1 MILSFFAASDT
12 IVNINLGERF
22 IKEVQIREAI
32 IAYNYQMHIEN
43 IHCVSED
50 TVILTDEGYFEI
62 GKLENKQVNVWNGNE
77 FTNTT
82 IKFTGNSELYKIT
95 LDNGME
101 LKCTSEHKWFIR
113 SGNQLHPES
122 CKKKIIFTKD
132 LKIDDVIWK
141 YKVPTINILNTDI
154 FLNPYIHGFFC
165 GDGSYVNDYP
175 IIYLYDKKKLLIDHF
190 GIDKDKIQEDD
201 KRLRFY
207 ITNKIN
213 KNKFVVPINYDLN
226 TKLKWLEGLCDSD
239 GTVKKWNTYSSIQI
253 SNTNYEFLKN
263 VQLMLTTISILSVI
277 RLNHEEELRMMPD
290 GKGEEKEYLCK
301 SCYVL
306 YLSPL
311 VVTNLINLGFQPKR
325 LIIKSDNNL
334 IDAIPKE
341 RLIRINKIEKLE
353 GIHKTLCFTEEKEHA
368 GIFNGIL
375 TGQSETYSLQI
386 DNIIRNPEEKHIALN
401 AIENYPC
408 IKKKADWAFKWIESR
423 DSFAQRLIA
432 FAIVEGVFFSGAFC
446 SIFWLKKR
454 NLMPGLCD
462 SNELIARDEGMHASF
477 ACLLYTM
484 IVNKLDE
491 KVVHQMF
498 EEAYEIEKEF
508 ICESLPCSMLG
519 MNNILMTQYIKFVS
533 DRLLQQ
539 LNYNKLWNEEN
550 PFDFMESISMEGK
563 TNFFESRPTQYQKAS
578 VLNTGRDNS
587 FTITND
593 F

>member
-1 MILSFFAASDT
+1 MEPLLSPENNRMTVYPIKYPEIWAAYKNQTAAIWSAEEIDFGKDYDDFQKLNDNEQHFIKMILSFFAASDT
-12 IVNINLGERF
+12 IVNMNLGERF

-43 IHCVSED
+43 IHSE
-50 TVILTDEGYFEI
+50 
-62 GKLENKQVNVWNGNE
+62 
-77 FTNTT
+77 
-82 IKFTGNSELYKIT
+82 S
-95 LDNGME
+95 
-101 LKCTSEHKWFIR
+101 
-113 SGNQLHPES
+113 
-122 CKKKIIFTKD
+122 
-132 LKIDDVIWK
+132 
-141 YKVPTINILNTDI
+141 
-154 FLNPYIHGFFC
+154 
-165 GDGSYVNDYP
+165 
-175 IIYLYDKKKLLIDHF
+175 
-190 GIDKDKIQEDD
+190 
-201 KRLRFY
+201 
-207 ITNKIN
+207 
-213 KNKFVVPINYDLN
+213 
-226 TKLKWLEGLCDSD
+226 
-239 GTVKKWNTYSSIQI
+239 
-253 SNTNYEFLKN
+253 
-263 VQLMLTTISILSVI
+263 
-277 RLNHEEELRMMPD
+277 
-290 GKGEEKEYLCK
+290 
-301 SCYVL
+301 
-306 YLSPL
+306 
-311 VVTNLINLGFQPKR
+311 
-325 LIIKSDNNL
+325 
-334 IDAIPKE
+334 
-341 RLIRINKIEKLE
+341 
-353 GIHKTLCFTEEKEHA
+353 
-368 GIFNGIL
+368 
-375 TGQSETYSLQI
+375 YSLQI

-578 VLNTGRDNS
+578 ILNTGRDNS
-587 FTITND
+587 FTQLDD

>member
-1 MILSFFAASDT
+1 MVLALFDASDT

-32 IAYNYQMHIEN
+32 VTYTYQMMMES
-43 IHCVSED
+43 IHSE
-50 TVILTDEGYFEI
+50 V
-62 GKLENKQVNVWNGNE
+62 
-77 FTNTT
+77 
-82 IKFTGNSELYKIT
+82 
-95 LDNGME
+95 
-101 LKCTSEHKWFIR
+101 
-113 SGNQLHPES
+113 
-122 CKKKIIFTKD
+122 
-132 LKIDDVIWK
+132 
-141 YKVPTINILNTDI
+141 
-154 FLNPYIHGFFC
+154 
-165 GDGSYVNDYP
+165 
-175 IIYLYDKKKLLIDHF
+175 
-190 GIDKDKIQEDD
+190 
-201 KRLRFY
+201 
-207 ITNKIN
+207 
-213 KNKFVVPINYDLN
+213 
-226 TKLKWLEGLCDSD
+226 
-239 GTVKKWNTYSSIQI
+239 
-253 SNTNYEFLKN
+253 
-263 VQLMLTTISILSVI
+263 
-277 RLNHEEELRMMPD
+277 
-290 GKGEEKEYLCK
+290 
-301 SCYVL
+301 
-306 YLSPL
+306 
-311 VVTNLINLGFQPKR
+311 
-325 LIIKSDNNL
+325 
-334 IDAIPKE
+334 
-341 RLIRINKIEKLE
+341 
-353 GIHKTLCFTEEKEHA
+353 
-368 GIFNGIL
+368 
-375 TGQSETYSLQI
+375 YSLMI

-578 VLNTGRDNS
+578 ILNTGRDNS
-587 FTITND
+587 FTQLDD